1 MVTCLGTE
9 LWDQFPILVMGSY
22 WLESEQ
28 VLSYHSLCEVICVSA
43 EVICVSALLHLQET
57 FLEAIHHV
65 YLLQSFFS
73 IDS

>member
-43 EVICVSALLHLQET
+43 LLHLQET